1 MYTALT
7 YDFKVCMTD
16 NLLLFLL
23 EVSRAGKIKKHELVC
38 QLIFMFLCISCTYL
52 ITICFTLCLKVN
64 VTVPYS
70 SILYTSA
77 YTYVCTYQ
85 VAYFLFVVFSVP
97 FCAFVMQLI
106 V

>member
-77 YTYVCTYQ
+77 YTYVHTKSHTFYSLYL
-85 VAYFLFVVFSVP
+85 ASLFVLS
-97 FCAFVMQLI
+97 
-106 V
+106 